1 MATQVKSM
9 NEGIDID
16 DTNLSILLYAD
27 DIVILAPNDSNSQ
40 CMLNGVISGDKVL
53 IVVGQILFILD
64 LALLSVQQ
72 LVLIVMI
79 IISAM

>member
-1 MATQVKSM
+1 MHK
-9 NEGIDID
+9 GIDID
-16 DTNLSILLYAD
+16 GTNLSILLYAD
-27 DIVILAPNDSNSQ
+27 DTVILAPNESNLQ